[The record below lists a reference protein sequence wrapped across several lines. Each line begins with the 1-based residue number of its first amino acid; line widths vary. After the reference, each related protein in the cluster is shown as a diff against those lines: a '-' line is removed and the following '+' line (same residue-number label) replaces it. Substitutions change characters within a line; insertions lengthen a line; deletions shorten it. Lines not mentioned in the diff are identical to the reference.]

1 MENLNQYLEKLLA
14 RHDYVVVPGL
24 GGFVVQFQS
33 AEIHNNI
40 IFPPCAVISFNP
52 LMQHNDGL
60 LAIEIS
66 RTEQI
71 SYRDAIDSVNKFTVD
86 IKSKLAANESVQIVN
101 IGFFRIDDFDNL
113 IFTPDSIPTFLPQN
127 LGLSS
132 LNLNSDL
139 QKSNKTK
146 EIRITVSTSKF
157 YKYAAAVLLVLGL
170 FVSAPRVSDVRK
182 SNYANMIPELV
193 QSAGKQTQTIPTASQ
208 LNVEF
213 ETRIK
218 TPEVATQESEKNFH
232 VIVASLPTKK
242 SAENFCKKLI
252 DSNFK
257 NAQVLPPIRTY
268 RIAIESFDSKDEA
281 IRFMENLRKTDD
293 RFETAWVLCDN

>member
-33 AEIHNNI
+33 AEIHNNVI
-40 IFPPCAVISFNP
+40 LPPCAVVSFNP

-71 SYRDAIDSVNKFTVD
+71 SYRIAVESVNKFVVD
-86 IKSKLAANESVQIVN
+86 IKSKLAADESVEVGN
-101 IGFFRIDDFDNL
+101 LGSFVTDESDNL
-113 IFTPDSIPTFLPQN
+113 IFTPGSIPAFLPQN
-127 LGLSS
+127 LGLTS
-132 LNLNSDL
+132 LNLNSDI
-139 QKSNKTK
+139 QRKTKKK

-170 FVSAPRVSDVRK
+170 FVSTPRVSDVRK
-182 SNYANMIPELV
+182 SDYANMIPEFV
-193 QSAGKQTQTIPTASQ
+193 QSAGKQTQATPTASQ
-208 LNVEF
+208 LKVES
-213 ETRIK
+213 ETKIK
-218 TPEVATQESEKNFH
+218 TQEVATQESEKNFH

-242 SAENFCKKLI
+242 SAENFCKKLT

-281 IRFMENLRKTDD
+281 IRFMENLRKTDN
-293 RFETAWVLCDN
+293 RFKTAWVLCD